1 MNKAD
6 LVEAVATDIGVSRK
20 VASEVLEAVIAT
32 ISETVATGE
41 RVALSGFGVF
51 DRAERAARVGR
62 NPSTGET
69 VRIAP
74 TQVPKFRPGTDFKER
89 VATPRKVGSR
99 TNGAKVGASR

>member
-1 MNKAD
+1 MNKAE
-6 LVEAVATDIGVSRK
+6 LVEAVAEEVGVTRK
-20 VASEVLEAVIAT
+20 VAGEIIEAAIAT
-32 ISETVATGE
+32 ISATVARGE

-74 TQVPKFRPGTDFKER
+74 TQVPKFRPGTDFKDR
-89 VATPRKVGSR
+89 VAGRSSS
-99 TNGAKVGASR
+99 ASANHSSARSTH

>member
-1 MNKAD
+1 MNKAE
-6 LVEAVATDIGVSRK
+6 LVEAVAEEVGVTRK
-20 VASEVLEAVIAT
+20 VAGEIIEAAIAT
-32 ISETVATGE
+32 ISATVARGE

-74 TQVPKFRPGTDFKER
+74 TQVPKFRPGTDFKDR
-89 VATPRKVGSR
+89 VAGRSSS
-99 TNGAKVGASR
+99 ASANHNSARSTH